1 MDDYNDEFTDKINK
15 FKPQIHPIN
24 DNYVKLNDFFIDINR
39 ILQVFVNTCPNRN
52 DLLSSSYFNK
62 SALTQLLKFESYT
75 PTDNGN
81 LISAS
86 ENCKFTIAEV
96 KMEDETNN
104 EKIFIK
110 VVDYSSQ
117 TVNHIM
123 DLILFDVLNSIIFE
137 KLLLLPENQIYRNFI
152 PKYKGSFVSYIKNNW
167 NFNEL
172 NYKNSLS
179 PYYYDNVLTGRSP
192 YYRNKGIV
200 FMSESIDIVGVSRIF
215 RKYDYDPTPENKQRM
230 IEVIYK
236 SSDLYEFIKYL
247 GLTYGFM
254 HNDLHMDNVVYDITN
269 KRLVLID
276 FGRVSFKK
284 YISTVNP
291 EWKDC
296 LLSEYNKLN
305 YNELLRGIR
314 INDYT
319 DLFKNPDL
327 FTEKTSIGTD
337 GNYFGVIFDLMTY
350 TCNFYIRTLYF
361 MYKIHRNKYDEFL
374 KNFNLIMKTTF
385 RNVDYLLDHEV
396 GISCPIP
403 IDELVRNYVSV
414 RTNYISSI
422 AEDEIK
428 KHFTFL
434 SEGLFYMSL
443 YLHFIK
449 GGRNLNVFE
458 RNEFV
463 FFHFHILKNN
473 LSDFKIY
480 IERELRPF
488 RDQLAFDTFISKFIP
503 VSGGVSMPV
512 YRHNYE
518 SHGNTRNKKNELK
531 LFSKKEMKLANT
543 KPSKE
548 LSLEE
553 TTQLYKDYFNDRDTY
568 TFDYKIYL
576 KESSPKPQ
584 RKSMTR
590 SLTSL
595 SRTKTKSR
603 SLQ

>member
-1 MDDYNDEFTDKINK
+1 MDDYNDEFNDKITT
-15 FKPQIHPIN
+15 FKPQIHSIN
-24 DNYVKLNDFFIDINR
+24 DNYVKLNDFFIAINR
-39 ILQVFVNTCPNRN
+39 ILQVFVNACPNRN
-52 DLLSSSYFNK
+52 NLLSSNYFNK
-62 SALTQLLKFESYT
+62 SALTQLLKFESYR

-86 ENCKFTIAEV
+86 QNCSFTIAEV
-96 KMEDETNN
+96 KMEGESDK

-117 TVNHIM
+117 NIQHKI

-137 KLLLLPENQIYRNFI
+137 KLLLLPENQIYRNYI

-167 NFNEL
+167 NYNEL
-172 NYKNSLS
+172 DYKNSLS
-179 PYYYDNVLTGRSP
+179 PYYYDNILTGRSP

-200 FMSESIDIVGVSRIF
+200 FMSESIDIMGVSRVF
-215 RKYDYDPTPENKQRM
+215 TKYDYDPSPENKQRM
-230 IEVIYK
+230 IDVIYK
-236 SSDLYEFIKYL
+236 SADLYEFIKYL

-284 YISTVNP
+284 YIATVNH

-296 LLSEYNKLN
+296 LLSEYNKLD

-350 TCNFYIRTLYF
+350 SCNIYIRTLYF
-361 MYKIHRNKYDEFL
+361 IYKTHRNKYDDFL
-374 KNFNLIMKTTF
+374 KNFDLIMKTNF
-385 RNVDYLLDHEV
+385 RTVNYLLDHEL
-396 GISCPIP
+396 GISCPFTIE
-403 IDELVRNYVSV
+403 ELVKNYVSV
-414 RTNYISSI
+414 RTNYISKI
-422 AEDEIK
+422 TEDEIK
-428 KHFTFL
+428 KLFSYL

-443 YLHFIK
+443 YLHFIR

-458 RNEFV
+458 RNEFI
-463 FFHFHILKNN
+463 FFHFHILRDN
-473 LSDFKIY
+473 LSDFKDF

-488 RDQLAFDTFISKFIP
+488 RDELAFDTFISKFIP

-512 YRHNYE
+512 YKHNY
-518 SHGNTRNKKNELK
+518 HHDNNKKIELK
-531 LFSKKEMKLANT
+531 LFSKKEMKSAN
-543 KPSKE
+543 SKSSKQ

-553 TTQLYKDYFNDRDTY
+553 TTELYKEYFNHKDTY
-568 TFDYKIYL
+568 TFDYKIYQ
-576 KESSPKPQ
+576 KESSPKPK
-584 RKSMTR
+584 RNSISRT
-590 SLTSL
+590 TASL

-603 SLQ
+603 SLE